1 LGETLVAQVPVL
13 HEGPVKSV
21 QKLGVMIS
29 RSKFIS
35 PNRRQNL
42 LLAAEKAG
50 VPEEQVLRETDMSE
64 LMEGLYVKVEDDENV
79 IGRYKFVR
87 ETFTNAILDSE
98 THWHDR
104 IIVPN
109 KLK

>member
-1 LGETLVAQVPVL
+1 
-13 HEGPVKSV
+13 
-21 QKLGVMIS
+21 MIS

-104 IIVPN
+104 TIIPN